1 MDNHDSWEMCTTST
15 ECRIVMTVVLMVMSD
30 MDPQTIRE
38 TWVWYGWVVGRLSVL
53 GSRSNYHSGLCGRF
67 DVTFEEKSF

>member
-1 MDNHDSWEMCTTST
+1 
-15 ECRIVMTVVLMVMSD
+15 MTVVLMVMSD
-30 MDPQTIRE
+30 MNPQTIRE

-53 GSRSNYHSGLCGRF
+53 GSRSNYRSGLCGRF